1 MARSP
6 KKRGLGRGLAA
17 LFDEGAQQ
25 ATAPQAEA
33 PAKPAAKAK
42 GSAPAEEAAAAGQ
55 RLIPI
60 ERLEPSP
67 YQPRQHFDKEALDAL
82 AASIKQNGLLQ
93 PILVRPHA
101 SKKNHFE
108 IVAGERRWRAAQK
121 ARLHEVPVILREF
134 DNAQTLEIAIV
145 ENVQRQDLNP
155 LEEGEGYQ
163 RLIDEFGNSQEAIAK
178 VVGKSRSHIANTL
191 RLLGLPKPVKQLITE
206 GKITAGHA
214 RALIGAPDPVTL
226 AKQVAARGLS
236 VREVERL
243 AQSVKTGKTAAKIKR
258 AVEKDA
264 DTIALEKD
272 LEAELGM
279 KVSISHRGEGGSLT
293 LQYKT
298 LEQLDDLLARLNRP
312 L

>member
-1 MARSP
+1 MAQSP

-17 LFDEGAQQ
+17 LFDEGATE
-25 ATAPQAEA
+25 AT
-33 PAKPAAKAK
+33 
-42 GSAPAEEAAAAGQ
+42 AEEAASAAPKGKSAKGGTADSAAGT
-55 RLIPI
+55 RSLPI

-67 YQPRQHFDKEALDAL
+67 FQPRQRFDKEALDTL

-93 PILVRPHA
+93 PILVRPHS

-121 ARLHEVPVILREF
+121 ARLHEVPVIIREF

-145 ENVQRQDLNP
+145 ENVQRQDLDP
-155 LEEGEGYQ
+155 LEEAEGYQ

-178 VVGKSRSHIANTL
+178 VVGKSRSHIANSL
-191 RLLGLPKPVKQLITE
+191 RLLGLPKQVKQLIAE
-206 GKITAGHA
+206 RKLTAGHA

-226 AKQVAARGLS
+226 AKQVAARGMS

-243 AQSVKTGKTAAKIKR
+243 AQSVKTGKVATKIKKQI
-258 AVEKDA
+258 EKDA

-272 LEAELGM
+272 LEAELGL
-279 KVSISHRGEGGSLT
+279 KVSIHHRGEGGSLT
-293 LQYKT
+293 LQYET
-298 LEQLDDLLARLNRP
+298 LEQLDDLIARLSRP